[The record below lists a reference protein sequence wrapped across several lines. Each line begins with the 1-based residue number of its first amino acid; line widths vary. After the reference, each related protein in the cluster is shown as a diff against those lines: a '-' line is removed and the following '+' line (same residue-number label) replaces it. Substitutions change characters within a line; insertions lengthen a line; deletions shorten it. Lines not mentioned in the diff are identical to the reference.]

1 MKFFKI
7 IFAVFVVSTLLN
19 ACRKEYS
26 IEGAG
31 GKLAVGNWEFM
42 TNAHYMGNMDSAY
55 IISTGSSNEL
65 HLEGTSN
72 DGSQKFNMVLYSDS
86 FNVGSYKASLFQSSF
101 DYTTTAKTIYEAGQT
116 VGEFVVNITSVT
128 NGLIVG
134 TFSGK
139 AMDSTN
145 KILDI
150 TLGKFKA
157 TLGSTGNTSVSSGVL
172 GDSSGSCKPAILNG
186 IYAQSIATD
195 SNTVQ
200 LQVTVAVPG
209 TYSIFTNSVNGV
221 TFLASGTFTNT
232 GVQLVT
238 LKASGTPTGSGIKTF
253 TVKYGNSQCAFSIN
267 FSSLAGGTLGGGGG
281 NCTPFVFSGTYQQG
295 TLLNASNTVQVQVNV
310 TTLGGYNITSNT
322 VNGVSFSSSG
332 IFTSL
337 GLQNVTLKGTGTP
350 LNAGVQNFAITFG
363 GSTCNFSLTF
373 SAGVSPSNDYFPL
386 SLNSNWTY
394 LDNSGDSILQKV
406 ISYAPTLGGKNYQT
420 IAQYDLLS
428 PSQAVDSF
436 YYRKPGGD
444 YYQYINYSTYFGF
457 DKPTLGEFIFL
468 KDNVAAGTTWQSP
481 TVSGTL
487 SGFPVSVYAKMT
499 LLEKAV
505 PVNLG
510 GFPFPDVI
518 KVKYEF
524 FIAGSPIS
532 VYTMERWFAK
542 NSGEIYNSTS
552 MGGVNIQLYQ
562 ISKFQIL

>member
-1 MKFFKI
+1 MKFLKI
-7 IFAVFVVSTLLN
+7 IFALFVVSTLLN

-42 TNAHYMGNMDSAY
+42 ANTHYMGNMDSAY
-55 IISTGSSNEL
+55 IISTGASNEL

-101 DYTTTAKTIYEAGQT
+101 DYTTTAKTIYEASQT
-116 VGEFVVNITSVT
+116 VGEFVVNITSVS

-134 TFSGK
+134 TFLGK

-150 TLGKFKA
+150 TQGKFKA
-157 TLGSTGNTSVSSGVL
+157 TLGSTGTTTVSSGVL
-172 GDSSGSCKPAILNG
+172 GDSSGTCKPAVLNG
-186 IYAQSIATD
+186 IYAQGIATD

-209 TYSIFTNSVNGV
+209 SYMIFTNSVNGV
-221 TFLASGTFTNT
+221 SFLASGTFTNT
-232 GVQLVT
+232 GVQSVT
-238 LKASGTPTGSGIKTF
+238 LKASGTPTGSGNQTF
-253 TVKYGNSQCAFSIN
+253 TVKYGNSQCAFSIV
-267 FSSLAGGTLGGGGG
+267 FSSLAAGTLGGGGG

-295 TLLNASNTVQVQVNV
+295 TLLNASNTVQIQVNV

-332 IFTSL
+332 IFTSI

-363 GSTCNFSLTF
+363 PGTCNFSLTF
-373 SAGVSPSNDYFPL
+373 SAGVTPSNDYFPL

-394 LDNSGDSILQKV
+394 LYNSTDSILQKV

-420 IAQYDLLS
+420 IAQYNLLN
-428 PSQAVDSF
+428 PAQAVDSF

-457 DKPTLGEFIFL
+457 DQPTLGEFIFL

-487 SGFPVSVYAKMT
+487 SGIPISVYAKMT

-505 PVNLG
+505 PLTLG
-510 GFPFPDVI
+510 GFDFPDVI
-518 KVKYEF
+518 KVKYDF
-524 FIAGSPIS
+524 FIVGAPLS
-532 VYTMERWFAK
+532 VYSMERWFAK

-552 MGGVNIQLYQ
+552 TGGVYQ